1 VHRKYTTLLK
11 NCEIL
16 LKNQTRVAIFT
27 VSISGGDVLQNT
39 MTRIHFKLMTMKTV
53 PDNYNRNRSSVD
65 NKSSASCFILLCLL
79 FIFPVLSAQTE
90 VMAWGNITGIRV
102 NGQLMEFESNFR
114 VISKDGSVINV
125 TGRERQRPKYHRD
138 GETQSVTT
146 ELGGVRF
153 QESVT
158 DAKAGKAMVS
168 VISTSLKDTVID
180 GAYFCIDLPDKL
192 FSNGTVQ
199 FFTGKTKGKAIH
211 LGSLPAGGERLQI
224 KSADRVLL
232 SSEDQ
237 QIEINSGTVSPVFIY
252 RKDDAPG
259 FRLFIRLIGPDVKK
273 GVDVKKEF
281 SISVSG
287 KIDSMPAEIV
297 VDSKNPGN
305 RFAGFGGNFRL
316 QNPGADPK
324 VIQYCLDNMRVAWGR
339 VEMPWQL
346 WQPDENTDPTE
357 AALSGKLDRHVKE
370 SMEMAQKLA
379 KLGIP
384 MIISDW
390 SAPDWAIIGT
400 QADAFRNRSRGIFG
414 YPLNPEKTE
423 KIYKSIGD
431 YLAYLKQAYGVEPA
445 LFSFN
450 ESDLGINIRHT
461 GKEHAD
467 FIKGMGAYLASRGIV
482 TRLLLGDNSD
492 ATTFDFILPGM
503 NDAETHKYIGAV
515 SFHSWRG
522 CDDATLRKWAS
533 AAKEM
538 NLPLIVAEGSTD
550 AAAWNYP
557 EIFNERT
564 FSLYEINL
572 YVRICSICQPLSI
585 LQWQLTSDYSVMTGD
600 GIFGTKGALRPSSR
614 FWNLKQLAS
623 TPADAFA
630 MKTECTSDKLN
641 CAAFGNIARGE
652 YAVHIVNNGAE
663 RQATIKGLPA
673 DASIFEVFVTDDTKS
688 MEKTG
693 EVTAVDGTLQ
703 LNLLPASFITIKSKK

>member
-1 VHRKYTTLLK
+1 
-11 NCEIL
+11 
-16 LKNQTRVAIFT
+16 
-27 VSISGGDVLQNT
+27 
-39 MTRIHFKLMTMKTV
+39 MKTV
-53 PDNYNRNRSSVD
+53 TDNYNWSRYSFAM
-65 NKSSASCFILLCLL
+65 KTSAFCFILLSSLL
-79 FIFPVLSAQTE
+79 ISSRLSAQTE

-102 NGQLMEFESNFR
+102 EGQLMEFESSLSVIGKEGA
-114 VISKDGSVINV
+114 VISA

-138 GETQSVTT
+138 GLSQTVTT
-146 ELGGVRF
+146 ELAGIRFLEVVTDDGVGKARV
-153 QESVT
+153 SVT
-158 DAKAGKAMVS
+158 
-168 VISTSLKDTVID
+168 STAQKDTLIN
-180 GAYFCIDLPDKL
+180 GAYFCIDLPDRYY
-192 FSNGTVQ
+192 SNGSVQ
-199 FFTGKTKGKAIH
+199 FLNGKTKSKAIK
-211 LGSLPAGGERLQI
+211 LTGLPARGQKQQT
-224 KSADRVLL
+224 KSADGAIL
-232 SSEDQ
+232 SSENR
-237 QIEINSGTVSPVFIY
+237 QIEIKFNAVSSVFICRNDEGSVYRLYIRLMEPEIKKSVDVRKDFNLTVTGTIDRSPV
-252 RKDDAPG
+252 
-259 FRLFIRLIGPDVKK
+259 
-273 GVDVKKEF
+273 
-281 SISVSG
+281 
-287 KIDSMPAEIV
+287 EIM

-316 QNPGADPK
+316 QNPSSDPK

-346 WQPDENTDPTE
+346 WQPDENGDPIE
-357 AALSGKLDRHVKE
+357 AASNGKLDKHVKE

-379 KLGIP
+379 KSGIP

-390 SAPDWAIIGT
+390 SAPDWAIIGI
-400 QADAFRNRSRGIFG
+400 QADAYRYRNRGIFG

-461 GKEHAD
+461 GREHAD
-467 FIKGMGAYLASRGIV
+467 FIKGMGVYLESIGIV
-482 TRLLLGDNSD
+482 TKLLLGDNSD
-492 ATTFDFILPGM
+492 ATTFDFILPAM
-503 NDAETHKYIGAV
+503 NDPETHKYIGAV

-522 CDDATLRKWAS
+522 CDDETLKKWAG
-533 AAKEM
+533 AAKKM
-538 NLPLIVAEGSTD
+538 NLPLLVAEGSTD

-572 YVRICSICQPLSI
+572 YIRICSICQPLSI

-600 GIFGTKGALRPSSR
+600 GIFGTKGPLRPSSR
-614 FWNLKQLAS
+614 FWNLKQLSS

-630 MKTECTSDKLN
+630 LKTNCTNDEIN

-663 RQATIKGLPA
+663 RQASVKGLPA
-673 DASIFEVFVTDDTKS
+673 DASLFEVFVTDDSKG

-693 EVTAVDGTLQ
+693 EVTSVNGTLQ
-703 LNLLPASFITIKSKK
+703 VNLLPASFTTIKSKK

>member
-1 VHRKYTTLLK
+1 
-11 NCEIL
+11 
-16 LKNQTRVAIFT
+16 
-27 VSISGGDVLQNT
+27 
-39 MTRIHFKLMTMKTV
+39 MTRIHFKFIAMKTV
-53 PDNYNRNRSSVD
+53 TDNYNWNRCSPV
-65 NKSSASCFILLCLL
+65 NKTSASCFFLLCLL
-79 FIFPVLSAQTE
+79 LIFPRLSAQTE
-90 VMAWGNITGIRV
+90 VMAWGNISGIRLE
-102 NGQLMEFESNFR
+102 GQLMEFESSLR
-114 VISKDGSVINV
+114 VISRDGSVISA
-125 TGRERQRPKYHRD
+125 TGMERQHPKYHRE
-138 GETQSVTT
+138 GQSQTVTT

-153 QESVT
+153 QEIVT
-158 DAKAGKAMVS
+158 DDRAGKASVS
-168 VISTSLKDTVID
+168 ITSTALKDTTID
-180 GAYFCIDLPDKL
+180 GAYFCVDIPDTYYL
-192 FSNGTVQ
+192 NGTVQ
-199 FFTGKTKGKAIH
+199 FLKGKAKGKAIR
-211 LGSLPAGGERLQI
+211 LAGLPAGSERPQI
-224 KSADRVLL
+224 KPADEVLL

-237 QIEINSGTVSPVFIY
+237 QIEIKSGTVSPVFIY
-252 RKDDAPG
+252 RNDEAPG

-273 GVDVKKEF
+273 GADVKKEL
-281 SISVSG
+281 SITVSG
-287 KIDSMPAEIV
+287 KIDSSPAEII

-316 QNPGADPK
+316 QNPASDPK

-346 WQPDENTDPTE
+346 WQADENTDPVD
-357 AALSGKLDRHVKE
+357 AAFKGKLDKHVKE

-379 KLGIP
+379 NLGIP

-400 QADAFRNRSRGIFG
+400 QADAYRNRNRGIFG

-431 YLAYLKQAYGVEPA
+431 YLSYLKQVYGVEPA

-461 GKEHAD
+461 GREHAD
-467 FIKGMGAYLASRGIV
+467 FIKGFGNYLASRGIV

-492 ATTFDFILPGM
+492 ATSFDFILPAM
-503 NDAETHKYIGAV
+503 NDPETHKYIGAV

-522 CDDATLRKWAS
+522 CDNETLKKWAE
-533 AAKEM
+533 AAKKM

-572 YVRICSICQPLSI
+572 YIRICSICQPLSI

-600 GIFGTKGALRPSSR
+600 GIFGTKGPLRPSCR

-630 MKTECTSDKLN
+630 LKTDCSSDKLN

-652 YAVHIVNNGAE
+652 YAVHIVNNGAG
-663 RQATIKGLPA
+663 RIATVKGLPA
-673 DASIFEVFVTDDTKS
+673 DASIFEVFVTDDTKG

-693 EVTAVDGTLQ
+693 EVTAENGTVQ
-703 LNLLPASFITIKSKK
+703 INLLPASFTTLKSKK

>member
-1 VHRKYTTLLK
+1 MRSNTNKCLNK
-11 NCEIL
+11 
-16 LKNQTRVAIFT
+16 KS
-27 VSISGGDVLQNT
+27 SISVVRYANA
-39 MTRIHFKLMTMKTV
+39 V
-53 PDNYNRNRSSVD
+53 
-65 NKSSASCFILLCLL
+65 CFILICLL
-79 FIFPVLSAQTE
+79 LKVGRLSAQTE

-102 NGQLMEFESNFR
+102 DGQLMEFESSLM
-114 VISKDGSVINV
+114 VIGKNGSVLNT
-125 TGRERQRPKYHRD
+125 TGRERQHPKYHRD
-138 GETQSVTT
+138 GQTQTVTT
-146 ELGGVRF
+146 ELGGIRF
-153 QESVT
+153 LEAVT
-158 DAKAGKAMVS
+158 DEISGKASVS
-168 VISTSLKDTVID
+168 LTSTALKDTVID
-180 GAYFCIDLPDKL
+180 GAYFCIDLPDRY
-192 FSNGTVQ
+192 FSYGIVQ
-199 FFTGKTKGKAIH
+199 FSSGRSKGKMIKLA
-211 LGSLPAGGERLQI
+211 GLPVRVEKQQI
-224 KSADRVLL
+224 KSADGVIL
-232 SSEDQ
+232 SSADR
-237 QIEINSGTVSPVFIY
+237 QIEIKSGTTSPVFICRNEGAPDY
-252 RKDDAPG
+252 RLYV
-259 FRLFIRLIGPDVKK
+259 RLMGPDIKK
-273 GVDVKKEF
+273 GVDIKKDLT
-281 SISVSG
+281 IVVSG
-287 KIDSMPAEIV
+287 KIDTTPVEII

-316 QNPGADPK
+316 QNPSSDPK

-346 WQPDENTDPTE
+346 WQPDENANPIE
-357 AALSGKLDRHVKE
+357 AALNGKLDKHVRE

-390 SAPDWAIIGT
+390 SAPEWAIIGT
-400 QADAFRNRSRGIFG
+400 QADAYRNRNRGIFG

-461 GKEHAD
+461 GREHAD

-492 ATTFDFILPGM
+492 ATTFDFILPAM
-503 NDAETHKYIGAV
+503 NDPETHKYIGAV

-522 CDDATLRKWAS
+522 CDNETLKKWAG
-533 AAKEM
+533 AARKM

-557 EIFNERT
+557 EIFNEQT
-564 FSLYEINL
+564 FAMYEINL
-572 YVRICSICQPLSI
+572 YIRICLVCQPLSI

-600 GIFGTKGALRPSSR
+600 GIFGTTGPLRPTSR

-623 TPADAFA
+623 TPADAFSLQ
-630 MKTECTSDKLN
+630 TTCSSDALN

-652 YAVHIVNNGAE
+652 YAVHIINNGAG
-663 RQATIKGLPA
+663 RKASVKGLPA
-673 DASIFEVFVTDDTKS
+673 DASVFEVFVTNETKG

-693 EVTAVDGTLQ
+693 EVTAVNGTLQ
-703 LNLLPASFITIKSKK
+703 VNLLPASFTTLISKK